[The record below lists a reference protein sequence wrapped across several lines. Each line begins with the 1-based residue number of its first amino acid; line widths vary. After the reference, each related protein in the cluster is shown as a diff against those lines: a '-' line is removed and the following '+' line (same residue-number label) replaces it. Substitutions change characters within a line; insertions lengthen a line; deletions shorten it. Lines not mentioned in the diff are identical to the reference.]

1 MVTLILALCLLL
13 DEEINPKGFDV
24 PDVRRAKLVNLEEVD
39 HTTRIPEKETEVRTY
54 FDSKSESR
62 FKTYEVQ
69 NNIYRYDFLDHT
81 YLDRDG
87 DGLFEARMPAKET
100 TKVVPAWVVDMT
112 LAPQKI
118 LNSDRMPVVR
128 EARLLKKSAR
138 QTGRAGG
145 PLPVLVLF
153 FVEETDLRKDE
164 DQVNPSVAA
173 ALILRQMKEEYDGK
187 ILCIGFRFERRSDRE
202 MKDNLAIVNATLA
215 SRVKSLP
222 SFQLFEVYQG
232 VDRKTKQKVYLLKS
246 RAKLSEKV
254 VLREKMEKT
263 RARLSKS
270 IREALKKMR

>member
-1 MVTLILALCLLL
+1 MVTLILALCLVL

-24 PDVRRAKLVNLEEVD
+24 PDVRKGKLVELEEVD
-39 HTTRIPEKETEVRTY
+39 HTTRVPDKETEVRTY
-54 FDSKSESR
+54 FDSKTESR

-69 NNIYRYDFLDHT
+69 NNIYRYDFQEKT

-87 DGLFEARMPAKET
+87 DGLFEARVPLEEAGKE
-100 TKVVPAWVVDMT
+100 VPPWVVEMT
-112 LAPQKI
+112 MAPQKI

-153 FVEETDLRKDE
+153 FVEETDLLKDE

-187 ILCIGFRFERRSDRE
+187 VLCVGFRFERRSDRE
-202 MKDNLAIVNATLA
+202 MKDNLGLVSATLGC
-215 SRVKSLP
+215 RVKSLP
-222 SFQLFEVYQG
+222 SFRLFEVYQG
-232 VDRKTKQKVYLLKS
+232 VDRRSKQTVYLLRE

-254 VLREKMEKT
+254 VLRETMEKT

-270 IREALKKMR
+270 IQGALRKMR